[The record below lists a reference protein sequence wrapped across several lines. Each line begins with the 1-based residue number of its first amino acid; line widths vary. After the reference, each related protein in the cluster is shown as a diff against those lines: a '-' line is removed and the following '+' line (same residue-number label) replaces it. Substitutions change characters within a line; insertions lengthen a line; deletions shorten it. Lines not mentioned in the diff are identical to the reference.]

1 MKKTIRIVKA
11 ARSDN
16 HTSWQKPFYAAAI
29 AVLCTIPQPGAAF
42 AGDAASEKQHVSV
55 NVDLPLLSAYVWR
68 GQVLNDEAVF
78 QPSITVAKDGFS
90 LNVAENVNLTN
101 ISTEHAPEATETD
114 LTFSYS
120 TRIHSLAASIGWI
133 EYLFSNQPVPGTREV
148 FVSAGLPDLPGSP
161 TIAAYHDFKEING
174 TYFVL
179 STGYS
184 KTFDTDKV
192 TIGLSGSVGYGSAA
206 YNKGYFGIDSAS
218 FNDLTLGLTA
228 SIKAADNL
236 TVTPI
241 VQYVTLLDSDIRNAA
256 KSWYKDNRQ
265 VVFGLK
271 VSYAL

>member
-1 MKKTIRIVKA
+1 MKKTARFVKPG
-11 ARSDN
+11 RSGN

-29 AVLCTIPQPGAAF
+29 AALSAIPQPGTAF
-42 AGDAASEKQHVSV
+42 AADAASEKQTVSV
-55 NVDLPLLSAYVWR
+55 NADLPLLSAYVWR

-78 QPSITVAKDGFS
+78 QPSITVSKGGFT

-114 LTFSYS
+114 LTFSYT
-120 TRIHSLAASIGWI
+120 TRIESVAASIGWI

-184 KTFDTDKV
+184 KTFDNV
-192 TIGLSGSVGYGSAA
+192 TIGLSGSVGYGSAS
-206 YNKGYFGIDSAS
+206 YNKGYFGIDSAA

-256 KSWYKDNRQ
+256 KSWYKDDRQ